1 MNSFEN
7 ETFNFFLSSFY
18 DNYINHLID
27 SNAVDFRITANMDF
41 NQIPFDV
48 YNRIYCA
55 LVLKLNEEND
65 YSNLLRNIFYNA
77 YLYTYFSEDEDSTK
91 IRINLENNSID
102 EEINNFNSPLYGT
115 MLVKYFINY
124 LLLINEDMAYKDI
137 LEEEA
142 RKNKQGKTLK
152 KYSYRPIYT
161 TRNKLLKD
169 ILYEIYTYYKEK
181 DVSEIELF
189 ELIDGYFT
197 NGTIPSSVFLKYQA
211 FIEETDIDVLQAEQI
226 RLMFETVYIGLIN
239 NHFET
244 DEAKKMMDLIK
255 NNDQLLLNDKH
266 FRYIL
271 YAMFILEKDLFNPQ
285 ELKELTSEEKRVLKK
300 IYPAYFLDFLDSSAD
315 WLVVKKHNLSTIISV
330 LYFFSLSSEL

>member
-197 NGTIPSSVFLKYQA
+197 NGTIPSRVFLKYQA

-315 WLVVKKHNLSTIISV
+315 
-330 LYFFSLSSEL
+330 

>member
-181 DVSEIELF
+181 NVSEIELF

-315 WLVVKKHNLSTIISV
+315 
-330 LYFFSLSSEL
+330 

>member
-1 MNSFEN
+1 
-7 ETFNFFLSSFY
+7 
-18 DNYINHLID
+18 
-27 SNAVDFRITANMDF
+27 MDF

-142 RKNKQGKTLK
+142 SKNKQGKTLK

-315 WLVVKKHNLSTIISV
+315 
-330 LYFFSLSSEL
+330 

>member
-1 MNSFEN
+1 
-7 ETFNFFLSSFY
+7 
-18 DNYINHLID
+18 
-27 SNAVDFRITANMDF
+27 MDF

-315 WLVVKKHNLSTIISV
+315 
-330 LYFFSLSSEL
+330 

>member
-315 WLVVKKHNLSTIISV
+315 
-330 LYFFSLSSEL
+330 

>member
-1 MNSFEN
+1 
-7 ETFNFFLSSFY
+7 
-18 DNYINHLID
+18 
-27 SNAVDFRITANMDF
+27 MDF

-197 NGTIPSSVFLKYQA
+197 NRTIPSSVFLKYQA

-315 WLVVKKHNLSTIISV
+315 
-330 LYFFSLSSEL
+330 